1 MNGLD
6 SEIHWSHIV
15 IESSET
21 GVITMKIGYART
33 STVEQVAGLEAQERD
48 LRAAGAEKVFSE
60 RVSSLAKRDQLE
72 AVLDYCRE
80 GDILIV
86 TKLDRLARSIDDLVS
101 ITSRLKT
108 KGVTL
113 HILAMN
119 LDTSTPT
126 GKLML
131 NLLGSI
137 AQFERELMLE
147 RQREG
152 IAKAKAEG
160 KYKGR
165 VPTAQRQAA
174 DVAKLKAEGLKAEE
188 IADKLKISRASV
200 FRVLKKV
207 A

>member
-1 MNGLD
+1 MVLT
-6 SEIHWSHIV
+6 SRILWSHIV
-15 IESSET
+15 YEASDT
-21 GVITMKIGYART
+21 GVKAMKIGYART
-33 STVEQVAGLEAQERD
+33 STVEQIAGLEAQERD

-60 RVSSLAKRDQLE
+60 RVSSVAKREQLD

-80 GDILIV
+80 GDMLLV

-101 ITSRLKT
+101 ITARLKT

-113 HILAMN
+113 HVLGMN

-137 AQFERELMLE
+137 AQFERELMLD

-160 KYKGR
+160 KYRGR
-165 VPTAQRQAA
+165 VPTAQRKAG
-174 DVAKLKAEGLKAEE
+174 DVAKLRAEGMKAEE
-188 IADKLKISRASV
+188 IAERLKISRASV
-200 FRVLKKV
+200 FRVLK
-207 A
+207 ASAA